1 MDAEEEETMDWEEL
15 RPIFR
20 PETVHMGVMKVDT
33 EECNKC
39 GLCIQNC
46 PFRAWEADE
55 DGLPRLKDSYE
66 CFSCYN
72 CMVACPLDAVSIV
85 ETYHVDKGF
94 YATDPHPLPVRMPLQ
109 PRDAEGKPDEWNA
122 IERAVFN
129 RRSVRNFKDKPV
141 PESIITRV
149 LEAGRFAPSA
159 GNCQPWRFVV
169 VTDKALIEEM
179 EGAIHGVTNTMYA
192 MYKNDELV
200 KNLIPMYEADP
211 SPGLYDP
218 RLILGGIGAIARK
231 YGAVFL
237 EAPVVILVAADT
249 RAISGPDINVGI
261 CGQNMNLVANSL
273 GVRACW
279 VGFSKVIEMVPPLK
293 EKLGLKDPWQ
303 ISSALVLGYP
313 KFKQDGIVAREFRP
327 ITWFREG
334 AEGPEL
340 EE

>member
-1 MDAEEEETMDWEEL
+1 MDWEDL

-33 EECNKC
+33 EECNEC
-39 GLCIQNC
+39 GLCIENC

-55 DGLPRLKDSYE
+55 NDVPRLKESSE

-72 CMVACPLDAVSIV
+72 CMVACPLDAISIV

-94 YATDPHPLPVRMPLQ
+94 YATDPHPLPARMPLQ
-109 PRDAEGKPDEWNA
+109 PRDAEGNPDEWNA

-141 PESIITRV
+141 PESIIRRV
-149 LEAGRFAPSA
+149 LEAGRFAPSG
-159 GNCQPWRFVV
+159 GNCQPWKLVV
-169 VTDKALIEEM
+169 VTDRALIEEM
-179 EGAIHGVTNTMYA
+179 DEAIYGVLKMMYDT
-192 MYKNDELV
+192 YKHDEMVKHLV
-200 KNLIPMYEADP
+200 PMYEADP
-211 SPGLYDP
+211 NPGLYDP

-231 YGAVFL
+231 YGPVFL
-237 EAPVVILVAADT
+237 NAPVVILVAGDT

-279 VGFSKVIEMVPPLK
+279 VGFSQVVNMVPPLK
-293 EKLGLKDPWQ
+293 EKLGLKDPWK
-303 ISSALVLGYP
+303 ISSSLVLGYP
-313 KFKQDGIVAREFRP
+313 KFKQDGVVAREFRP

-334 AEGPEL
+334 ADGPEL